1 MYTFDIGSNLHKGY
15 MIMSLNNAYAKYTK
29 DNGLTKLDLN
39 RHWFNIRKYMKFI
52 YYIMIIILIVYV
64 KKTIY
69 YLIDI
74 INASDKTEHSF
85 MT

>member
-1 MYTFDIGSNLHKGY
+1 
-15 MIMSLNNAYAKYTK
+15 
-29 DNGLTKLDLN
+29 
-39 RHWFNIRKYMKFI
+39 MKFI

-85 MT
+85 MTLKFPQ